1 MICLSTKKTR
11 MVILDKVIDFI
22 RSIGFK
28 PVINFA
34 FTPSDLASD
43 KNRNV
48 YASPFKISLPK
59 DMNKWT
65 KLVSTLTSHLIDRYS
80 LTNVKEWLFTVW
92 NEPNTTEYIFGFKND
107 NDFYSLYLS
116 TFTTVRIGLF
126 VL

>member
-1 MICLSTKKTR
+1 MLVYKEDKDGNPIYSF
-11 MVILDKVIDFI
+11 VYIDKVIDFI

-48 YASPFKISLPK
+48 YASPFNISLPK

-80 LTNVKEWLFTVW
+80 LTNVKESFAGISNCFICPASGIVT
-92 NEPNTTEYIFGFKND
+92 PSPAFI
-107 NDFYSLYLS
+107 
-116 TFTTVRIGLF
+116 
-126 VL
+126 